1 MLRKKETGKESKL
14 KYWVETNKMIYIGIG
29 SNLSSSFGDRFKNIT
44 LAIDYFQSN
53 KIKLIKRSSFY
64 ETFSYPNKNEP
75 KFINVVVSVE
85 SNLSPINLMKAL
97 LSIEEKL
104 ERKRLKKNDPRTCDL
119 DIIDYMGKS
128 INFKLNNFEL
138 TLPHKSL
145 IERNFVLLPLKEIN
159 PNWIHPISKK
169 NIDELIENLKIKNNE
184 ITKLS

>member
-1 MLRKKETGKESKL
+1 
-14 KYWVETNKMIYIGIG
+14 MIYLGIG
-29 SNLSSSFGDRFKNIT
+29 SNLSSSFGDRFKNIN
-44 LAIDYFQSN
+44 LAVSSLEEK
-53 KIKLIKRSSFY
+53 KINLVKKSSFY
-64 ETFSYPNKNEP
+64 ETFSYPNKENP
-75 KFINVVVSVE
+75 KFINIVIAVE
-85 SNLSPINLMKAL
+85 TSLSPKTLMKIL
-97 LSIEEKL
+97 ISIEEKL

-138 TLPHKSL
+138 TLPHKGL